1 MFSQF
6 NGLRLFTLVLILA
19 VVCGYAVG
27 HILPA
32 TALVSAA
39 PVSQSLAQEGIPGPD
54 NHAGPPASEAAP
66 IVPDAVPPTT
76 RGTAYRT
83 YSGTCFTPHGTEN
96 GATNYAGGGGVYRVS
111 GSYEYDCLLELPQ
124 GARVTE
130 VIFYVRDDSTQTI
143 DVWFGTYQPD
153 AGLYANIAGT
163 NTAGA
168 DSSAIIQRKLSGS
181 PLTTIDNTRYQYLLE
196 VIPRETTNSHVIFG
210 ARVGYIPSTTMLP
223 LVEQSRH

>member
-6 NGLRLFTLVLILA
+6 NGLRLFTLVLVLA
-19 VVCGYAVG
+19 VISGYAG
-27 HILPA
+27 GRILPA

-54 NHAGPPASEAAP
+54 NQAGLPASEAAP
-66 IVPDAVPPTT
+66 TVPDVVPPTT
-76 RGTAYRT
+76 PGTAYKT

-111 GSYEYDCLLELPQ
+111 GSNEYDCLLELPQ

-130 VIFYVRDDSTQTI
+130 IVFYVRDDATSTI
-143 DVWFGTYQPD
+143 DLWFSIYQPD
-153 AGLYANIAGT
+153 SGSFANVTGT
-163 NTAGA
+163 NTSGA

-181 PLTTIDNTRYQYLLE
+181 PITTIDNTRYQYILE
-196 VIPRETTNSHVIFG
+196 VVLRETTNQHVIFG
-210 ARVGYIPSTTMLP
+210 ARVGYRMTSVLP
-223 LVEQSRH
+223 VVESSKH